1 MVAQS
6 HLLGP
11 SRNLASLSD
20 PGHHSSAA
28 GGPLKLGPLSLGAR
42 TACQGQGGLRLAA
55 GKPPPP
61 LAGTGLPVGGPEVL
75 GCQHGFCRTG
85 IRAGGREV
93 GHNQRLGLGPRRK
106 AQCPLPVS
114 LYAGN
119 RHPRPSVL
127 LAILAGWWWQ
137 APCPGRATP
146 ASACASTADLQPL
159 ARPGPG
165 LLSSLFWSSC
175 PIPTP
180 WSKPNCSLLIAGG
193 AAAARPPQVPSDFG
207 TWLAGCEGWGG
218 PSHRALRE
226 EAV

>member
-1 MVAQS
+1 MALDQEPVHLLLAAFLIPGPESLGTTGQAASGTVAEPPQTAQTMVAQS

-159 ARPGPG
+159 AGPAQP
-165 LLSSLFWSSC
+165 LPPLF
-175 PIPTP
+175 PV
-180 WSKPNCSLLIAGG
+180 L
-193 AAAARPPQVPSDFG
+193 
-207 TWLAGCEGWGG
+207 E
-218 PSHRALRE
+218 
-226 EAV
+226 